1 MNMEDLI
8 KTEGDAKTIIEAV
21 KEFHKPSWE
30 VIGPEN
36 GHAGERATVLF
47 APKGMQRFDIQ
58 AELDKRA
65 PAPRRAVGEVKV
77 NTLDAFIAL
86 TNRHCS
92 PDTVVYVDGGAQPKL
107 VSVLNDHGGG
117 AEPGWRDH
125 RVIYLPALSEEWKA
139 WEANEDKP
147 LAQVAF
153 AELLED
159 RCLDVITPASAG
171 PKTQGII
178 EQLGVK
184 AATPAE
190 LQGLAKGLSIKV
202 DQHVKEVR
210 RLDSGEA
217 QIMYSEQHNGED
229 GKPLSVP
236 NAFVIAIPVFFQG
249 DAYTHVVRLRYRAR
263 EGRITWSYNV
273 VHADQA
279 KRDAVLDM
287 MAALREKLPEAL
299 VIEGTP

>member
-1 MNMEDLI
+1 MNMNELI
-8 KTEGDAKTIIEAV
+8 KTEGDAQAIIDAV
-21 KEFHKPSWE
+21 SGLHVAELMHVGLEDQQQME
-30 VIGPEN
+30 VLLVPRDLVRI
-36 GHAGERATVLF
+36 
-47 APKGMQRFDIQ
+47 DIQ

-65 PAPRRAVGEVKV
+65 DAPRRATGDVRV
-77 NTLDAFIAL
+77 NTLEAFVDL
-86 TNRHCS
+86 TFRHAS
-92 PDTVVYVDGGAQPKL
+92 PDTVVYVDDGPQPKL
-107 VSVLNDHGGG
+107 IAVLNDHGGG

-139 WEANEDKP
+139 WAANEGKP

-184 AATPAE
+184 AAMPAE
-190 LQGLAKGLSIKV
+190 LQGLARGLSIKV

-217 QIMYSEQHNGED
+217 QVIYSEQHNAED

-236 NAFVIAIPVFFQG
+236 NAFVIAIPVFLGG

-279 KRDAVLDM
+279 KRDAVVDM
-287 MAALREKLPEAL
+287 MKTVREKLPEAL

>member
-1 MNMEDLI
+1 MDELI
-8 KTEGDAKTIIEAV
+8 KSGGNAQAIIDAV
-21 KEFHKPSWE
+21 KDFHEPSWH
-30 VIGPEN
+30 VV
-36 GHAGERATVLF
+36 GEGESAATVMF
-47 APKGMQRFDIQ
+47 VPKGMQRIDIQ

-65 PAPRRAVGEVKV
+65 DSPRRAVGDVRV
-77 NTLDAFIAL
+77 TTLEAFVAL
-86 TNRHCS
+86 TNRHAS
-92 PDTVVYVDGGAQPKL
+92 PDTVIYVEDGQQPKL
-107 VSVLNDHGGG
+107 VAVLNDHGAG

-125 RVIYLPALSEEWKA
+125 RIVYLPALSDEWKA
-139 WEANEDKP
+139 WAANEGKP

-159 RCLDVITPASAG
+159 RCLDVIAPSSAG
-171 PKTQGII
+171 PSTQGII

-184 AATPAE
+184 AATAAE

-236 NAFVIAIPVFFQG
+236 NAFVIAIPVFVG
-249 DAYTHVVRLRYRAR
+249 GAAYTHVVRLRYRAR

-287 MAALREKLPEAL
+287 MAAIREKLPEAL
-299 VIEGTP
+299 VVEGSP

>member
-1 MNMEDLI
+1 MDELI
-8 KTEGDAKTIIEAV
+8 KTEGDAQAIIDAV
-21 KEFHKPSWE
+21 KELHEPFWQ
-30 VIGPEN
+30 
-36 GHAGERATVLF
+36 AFGEGESATTAFFV
-47 APKGMQRFDIQ
+47 PKGMERIPIQ
-58 AELDKRA
+58 DELDKRA
-65 PAPRRAVGEVKV
+65 DAPRRAAGDVRA
-77 NTLDAFIAL
+77 NTLEAFVAL
-86 TNRHCS
+86 TNRHAS
-92 PDTVVYVDGGAQPKL
+92 PDTVIYVDDGAQPKL
-107 VSVLNDHGGG
+107 IAVLNDHGAG

-125 RVIYLPALSEEWKA
+125 RIVYLPTLSEEWKA
-139 WEANEDKP
+139 WAANEGKP

-184 AATPAE
+184 AAMPAE

-236 NAFVIAIPVFFQG
+236 NAFVIAIPVFG
-249 DAYTHVVRLRYRAR
+249 GGAAYTHVVRLRYRAR

-287 MAALREKLPEAL
+287 MATIREKLPEAL
-299 VIEGTP
+299 VVEGTP